1 MTSRLVSLLKLR
13 GSRLFPKRKLR
24 IFQVI
29 TPTTPYSSKSTG
41 RRKRS
46 GVLGQGLGFRAF
58 RGRAAQLT
66 RARGRQ
72 GAGRVQGQGTQ
83 GRAEQQ
89 DSILRFSRP
98 ENLKI
103 TFLQLFEK
111 KGEGRAGQGLGSER
125 LGAAQHRARAKARAK
140 GTAGCRAGRA
150 AGAGHRGQAGL
161 QDSILRFSRPENL
174 KITFL
179 QLFEK
184 KGEGRAGQGLGSER
198 LGAQGQG
205 QAKGRAGCR
214 EGAGRVQ
221 GQGTE
226 ARAGL
231 QDSILRFSRPE
242 NLKITFL

>member
-1 MTSRLVSLLKLR
+1 MTSRLVSLLKLG

-72 GAGRVQGQGTQ
+72 GAGRVQGQGT
-83 GRAEQQ
+83 
-89 DSILRFSRP
+89 
-98 ENLKI
+98 
-103 TFLQLFEK
+103 
-111 KGEGRAGQGLGSER
+111 EGR
-125 LGAAQHRARAKARAK
+125 
-140 GTAGCRAGRA
+140 
-150 AGAGHRGQAGL
+150 AGL

-198 LGAQGQG
+198 LGAGQHQGQG
-205 QAKGRAGCR
+205 QGQGK
-214 EGAGRVQ
+214 GRVQ
-221 GQGTE
+221 GRQGAGRAE
-226 ARAGL
+226 AGAQRAG
-231 QDSILRFSRPE
+231 QGY
-242 NLKITFL
+242 KIPF